1 MATSFHS
8 AIPPFAPLAVRI
20 VGVMVSTAATGDDV
34 EAVADTITLAFLH
47 DPVWGPA
54 LARADGSMS
63 HHAGFWRCYVE
74 GALRYS
80 TVFMTD
86 DASAVAV
93 WTPPGGTE
101 LSELQEAE
109 ARRIIQAGLEPEAA
123 AALFQLWERFDSS
136 RPRDDPHAYLGLLA
150 THPARRG
157 QGIGQALLAE
167 NLRDWDAQ
175 GIPAYLESTNPAN
188 DHRYARAGFQPIG
201 GFTAVLDSA
210 RVTTMWRAVPS
221 S

>member
-1 MATSFHS
+1 MLSN
-8 AIPPFAPLAVRI
+8 
-20 VGVMVSTAATGDDV
+20 AATADDV
-34 EAVADTITLAFLH
+34 EAVTETIMLAFLH

-54 LARADGSMS
+54 LARADGATT
-63 HHAGFWRCYVE
+63 HHAGLWRCYVE

-101 LSELQEAE
+101 MSEAQEAE
-109 ARRIIQAGLEPEAA
+109 ARSIITAGLEPAA
-123 AALFQLWERFDSS
+123 AKALFALWERFDGSH
-136 RPRDDPHAYLGLLA
+136 PHDDPHAYLGLLA
-150 THPARRG
+150 THPASRG
-157 QGIGQALLAE
+157 RGIAQTLLAE

-188 DHRYARAGFQPIG
+188 DHRYARAGFLPIG
-201 GFTAVLDSA
+201 GFSAVLDSA
-210 RVTTMWRAVPS
+210 RVTTMWRAVPPAD
-221 S
+221 